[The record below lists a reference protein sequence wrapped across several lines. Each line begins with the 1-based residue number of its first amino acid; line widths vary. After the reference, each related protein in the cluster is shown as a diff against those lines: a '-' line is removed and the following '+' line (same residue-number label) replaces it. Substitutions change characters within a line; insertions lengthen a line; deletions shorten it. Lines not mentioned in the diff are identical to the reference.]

1 MAEQNKRNL
10 TKMVLLSI
18 VTLGIYWL
26 YWIYKVTQL
35 SNRVTTLPERSP
47 VGQMLLCLLVPFY
60 EIYWYYQTSK
70 RVDVMMSSAGQESN
84 SGLLTI
90 LLTFFGGP
98 LAVTLFLQDK
108 INTALGIRTG
118 EKAKGTPSGALA
130 LGIVAIILC
139 LATIVGT
146 LLYFLTGDV
155 DKDSPEYKAGFDF
168 GYALFSGELPEDSAY
183 KKEKEE
189 DEESVRQTEDGKWAL
204 MEGDKV
210 EKDFTGVAEN
220 ENGLWYIV
228 DGYVDFDFSGT
239 LEADD
244 GTVYTIENGK
254 VTDQQKAGK

>member
-10 TKMVLLSI
+10 VKMLLLGF

-35 SNRVTTLPERSP
+35 SNHVKTLPERSP
-47 VGQMLLCLLVPFY
+47 VAQLFLCMLVPFY
-60 EIYWYYQTSK
+60 DIYWYYQTSK
-70 RVDVMMSSAGQESN
+70 RVDVMMASAGQESD
-84 SGLLTI
+84 SGILTI
-90 LLTFFGGP
+90 LLMFFGGRFTTS
-98 LAVTLFLQDK
+98 LYLQDK

-155 DKDSPEYKAGFDF
+155 DKDSPEYKAGFDA
-168 GYALFSGELPEDSAY
+168 GYALLTGEVPEDSAY
-183 KKEKEE
+183 KQEKE
-189 DEESVRQTEDGKWAL
+189 DAEEAVRQTEDGKWAL

-254 VTDQQKAGK
+254 VTNQQKAAA